1 MNTHAFLFAGSELV
15 AIPSGALHWPDKRLL
30 VVSDLHLG
38 KAGRMAQ
45 VGGAQ
50 LPPYE
55 ARETLERLEADL
67 EATRA
72 SHVICLGDSFD
83 RPELG
88 RALPEDDL
96 LWITRLQAGRHW
108 IWIEGNHD
116 PGPMGLGGTHRA
128 EVQIGPLV
136 FRHIAQ
142 PDAQGEVSGHY
153 HPKARIPARGR
164 LISRPC
170 FLLDA
175 RRLILPAYGTYT
187 GGLCTTS
194 GALSTLMAS
203 DARAILT
210 GKRAIAVPMPRAC
223 SACPRHPALRH
234 RASHGQVRA

>member
-1 MNTHAFLFAGSELV
+1 MNTYAFSFADAALV
-15 AIPSGALHWPDKRLL
+15 ALPSGALYWPEEGLL

-55 ARETLERLEADL
+55 ARETLARLEADL

-72 SHVICLGDSFD
+72 SRVICLGDSFD

-88 RALPEDDL
+88 HALPEDDL
-96 LWITRLQAGRHW
+96 LWITRLQAGRDW
-108 IWIEGNHD
+108 IWVEGNHD
-116 PGPMGLGGTHRA
+116 PGPMNLGGTHRI
-128 EVQIGPLV
+128 EVKIGSLV

-142 PDAQGEVSGHY
+142 PDATGEVSGHY

-170 FLLDA
+170 FLFDTN
-175 RRLILPAYGTYT
+175 RLILPAYGTYT

-194 GALSTLMAS
+194 NVLSALMAPNAQS
-203 DARAILT
+203 ILT
-210 GKRAIAVPMPRAC
+210 GKRALAVPMPRA
-223 SACPRHPALRH
+223 RPA
-234 RASHGQVRA
+234 